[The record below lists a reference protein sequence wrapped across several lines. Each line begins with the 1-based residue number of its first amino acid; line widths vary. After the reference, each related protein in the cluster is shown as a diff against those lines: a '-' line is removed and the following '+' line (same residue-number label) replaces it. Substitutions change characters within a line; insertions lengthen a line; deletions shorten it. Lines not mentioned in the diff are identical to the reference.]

1 MVLPCF
7 TSYDIVLLMK
17 KYLITS
23 ALPYING
30 IKHLG
35 NLVGSLLPADIYA
48 RYLRQR
54 GEQVLFICGTD
65 DHGAPAEIA
74 AQEVGM
80 PVAEYCRNMYQVQKD
95 IYAKFN
101 LDFDHFG
108 QTSTASNKKLTQEIF
123 LELEKN
129 GYIVEKTIEQYYSVS
144 DKRFLADRHITGT
157 CPKCNYSM
165 ARGDQ
170 CDGCGSL
177 LDPTELKEPRST
189 INPQDTLELRSTKH
203 LFLDLPKLQPKVKA
217 WTDTLVNPSKV
228 VSGIIRKWLEE
239 GLEQRCITRD
249 LDWGIPVPKAGYEDK
264 VFYVW
269 FDAPNGYISITVD
282 WAQKSGNPEAWQDWW
297 QHPEDVQYTQFMAKD
312 NVPFHAVMW
321 PAILL
326 GTEQKWKMVDYIKGF
341 NWLTYEGGKFSTSQK
356 RGVFTDVALELF
368 PADYWRYY
376 LMANVPESSD
386 ADFSFTDFA
395 QTINSDL
402 ADSLG
407 NFTSRVLT
415 LIEKYFAGVVPE
427 HSAATLDQELVQKAT
442 ELCHKLN
449 QAHSELK
456 YREVINNMRLLW
468 ALGNEYITKQQP
480 WIVAKQDLPRAGHIL
495 CNCLH
500 LLRTFAITAWPIM
513 PSTAEKIFALI
524 SNEAGPGV
532 ISILEAANFNCLE
545 IGSAIAPKITMFP
558 KIEESQAQELETRFS
573 GA

>member
-1 MVLPCF
+1 
-7 TSYDIVLLMK
+7 MK

-54 GEQVLFICGTD
+54 GEEVLCICGTD

-74 AQEVGM
+74 AQEAGM
-80 PVAEYCRNMYQVQKD
+80 PVAEYCQQMYETQKA
-95 IYAKFN
+95 IYTKFN
-101 LDFDHFG
+101 LAFDHFG
-108 QTSTASNKKLTQEIF
+108 KTSTPANKQLTQAIF
-123 LELEKN
+123 NALDAN
-129 GYIVEKTIEQYYSVS
+129 GYIVEKTIEQYYSVA
-144 DKRFLADRHITGT
+144 DQRFLADRHITGT
-157 CPKCNYSM
+157 CPKCNYAL

-170 CDGCGSL
+170 CDGCGAL
-177 LDPTELKEPRST
+177 LDPTELINPRSSL
-189 INPQDTLELRSTKH
+189 NPQDKLELRTTKH
-203 LFLDLPKLQPKVKA
+203 LFLNLPKLQPKVKA
-217 WTDTLVNPSKV
+217 WTDKLDNPSKV

-239 GLEQRCITRD
+239 GLEERCITRD

-282 WAQKSGNPEAWQDWW
+282 WAEKIGNKDAWQQWW
-297 QHPEDVQYTQFMAKD
+297 QQPEQVHYTQFMAKD

-326 GTEQKWKMVDYIKGF
+326 GTEQNWKMVDYIKGF
-341 NWLTYEGGKFSTSQK
+341 NWLNYAGGKFSTSQK

-386 ADFSFTDFA
+386 ADFSFADFA
-395 QTINSDL
+395 NVINHDL

-407 NFTSRVLT
+407 NFTARVLT
-415 LIEKYFAGVVPE
+415 LVEKYFDSKVPQ
-427 HSAATLDQELVQKAT
+427 HDAASVDPELMQKARD
-442 ELCHKLN
+442 LCSKLD

-456 YREVINNMRLLW
+456 YRDVISNMRFLW
-468 ALGNEYITKQQP
+468 ALGNEYITQQQP
-480 WIVAKQDLPRAGHIL
+480 WSVAKKDLTHAGHIL
-495 CNCLH
+495 SNCLH

-513 PSTAEKIFALI
+513 PATAEQIFKLVATE
-524 SNEAGPGV
+524 SAPGQ
-532 ISILEAANFNCLE
+532 IAIAQAADFNCLPV
-545 IGSAIAPKITMFP
+545 GATVAGKITLFS
-558 KIEESQAQELETRFS
+558 KIEESTVSELEARFK

>member
-1 MVLPCF
+1 
-7 TSYDIVLLMK
+7 MK

-54 GEQVLFICGTD
+54 GEEVLCICGTD

-74 AQEVGM
+74 AQEAGL
-80 PVAEYCRNMYQVQKD
+80 PVAEYCQRMYETQKD

-101 LDFDHFG
+101 LSFDHFG
-108 QTSTASNKKLTQEIF
+108 KTSTAANKSLTQDMF
-123 LELEKN
+123 KYLEQN
-129 GYIVEKTIEQYYSVS
+129 GYIIEKTIEQYYSVA

-157 CPKCNYSM
+157 CPKCNYAL

-170 CDGCGSL
+170 CDGCGAL
-177 LDPTELKEPRST
+177 LDPTELINPRST
-189 INPQDTLELRSTKH
+189 INPQDTLELRQTKH
-203 LFLDLPKLQPKVKA
+203 LFLDLPKLQPKVKQ
-217 WTDTLVNPSKV
+217 WTDTLQNPSKV

-249 LDWGIPVPKAGYEDK
+249 LDWGIPVPKPGYENK

-269 FDAPNGYISITVD
+269 FDAPNGYISITMD
-282 WAQKSGNPEAWQDWW
+282 WATLSGNPDAWQQWW
-297 QHPEDVQYTQFMAKD
+297 LQQDQVYYTQFMAKD

-321 PAILL
+321 PAMLL
-326 GTEQKWKMVDYIKGF
+326 GTEQNWKMVDYIKGF
-341 NWLTYEGGKFSTSQK
+341 NWLNYAGGKFSTSQK
-356 RGVFTDVALELF
+356 RGVFTDTALGLF

-386 ADFSFTDFA
+386 ADFSFKDFA
-395 QTINSDL
+395 GVINKDL

-415 LIEKYFAGVVPE
+415 LVEKYFESKVPA
-427 HSAATLDQELVQKAT
+427 HSATTVDPELSQKT
-442 ELCHKLN
+442 IELCQQLN
-449 QAHSELK
+449 QAHSELR
-456 YREVINNMRLLW
+456 YREVINAMRQLW

-480 WIVAKQDLPRAGHIL
+480 WSVIKRDPEQAGYIL
-495 CNCLH
+495 SNCLH
-500 LLRTFAITAWPIM
+500 LLRIYAVVAWPII
-513 PSTAEKIFALI
+513 PNTAEQLFALV
-524 SNEAGPGV
+524 SPDASPAK
-532 ISILEAANFNCLE
+532 ISITNVADFNCLPV
-545 IGSAIAPKITMFP
+545 GSAVAGKIAMFS
-558 KIEESQAQELETRFS
+558 KIEDEVVNELEARFS
-573 GA
+573 GV

>member
-1 MVLPCF
+1 
-7 TSYDIVLLMK
+7 MK

-54 GEQVLFICGTD
+54 GEEVLCICGTD

-74 AQEVGM
+74 ALEAKL
-80 PVAEYCRNMYQVQKD
+80 PVKEYCQRMYETQKN
-95 IYAKFN
+95 IYARFN
-101 LDFDHFG
+101 LAFDYFG
-108 QTSTASNKKLTQEIF
+108 KTSTESNKHLTQEIF
-123 LELEKN
+123 SKLDQN
-129 GYIVEKTIEQYYSVS
+129 GYIVEKTIQQYYSVA

-157 CPKCNYSM
+157 CPKCNYAL

-170 CDGCGSL
+170 CDGCGAL
-177 LDPTELKEPRST
+177 LDPTELINPRSSL
-189 INPQDTLELRSTKH
+189 NPSDTLELRETKH

-217 WTDTLVNPSKV
+217 WTDSLSDTSKV

-249 LDWGIPVPKAGYEDK
+249 LDWGIPVPKPGYEDK

-269 FDAPNGYISITVD
+269 FDAPNGYISITID
-282 WAQKSGNPEAWQDWW
+282 WAKNVGKPEVWKDWW
-297 QHPEDVQYTQFMAKD
+297 QDPQAVDYTQFMAKD

-326 GTEQKWKMVDYIKGF
+326 GTAQPWKMVDYIKGF
-341 NWLTYEGGKFSTSQK
+341 NWLNYAGGKFSTSQK
-356 RGVFTDVALELF
+356 RGVFTDTALELF

-386 ADFSFTDFA
+386 ADFSFADFA
-395 QTINSDL
+395 NIINHDL

-415 LIEKYFAGVVPE
+415 LVEKYFNGKVP
-427 HSAATLDQELVQKAT
+427 AYNPQDIDKTLIARTK
-442 ELCHKLN
+442 ELCSKID
-449 QAHSELK
+449 QAHNELK
-456 YREVINNMRLLW
+456 YREVISNMRLLW
-468 ALGNEYITKQQP
+468 ALGNEYITQQEP
-480 WIVAKQDLPRAGHIL
+480 WKVAKNDLAAAGLIL
-495 CNCLH
+495 SNCLH
-500 LLRTFAITAWPIM
+500 LLRIFAITAWPII
-513 PSTAEKIFALI
+513 P
-524 SNEAGPGV
+524 
-532 ISILEAANFNCLE
+532 
-545 IGSAIAPKITMFP
+545 GSAEQIYGLVTSSADINKIPMLKALDFACLPSGSPIAGKVTLFNKIAD
-558 KIEESQAQELETRFS
+558 EQVAELTQRFQ

>member
-1 MVLPCF
+1 
-7 TSYDIVLLMK
+7 MK

-54 GEQVLFICGTD
+54 GEEVLFICGTD

-74 AQEVGM
+74 AMEAGQ
-80 PVAEYCRNMYQVQKD
+80 PVAEYCEQMHQTQKD

-101 LDFDHFG
+101 LEFDYFG
-108 QTSTASNKKLTQEIF
+108 KTSTESNKQLTQDIF
-123 LELEKN
+123 LQLEKN
-129 GYIVEKTIEQYYSVS
+129 DYIFEKTIEQYYSVA

-157 CPKCNYSM
+157 CPKCNYAS

-177 LDPTELKEPRST
+177 LDPTELINPRST
-189 INPQDTLELRSTKH
+189 INPQDKLELRQTKH
-203 LFLDLPKLQPKVKA
+203 LFLELPKLQSKVKQ
-217 WTDTLVNPSKV
+217 WSDTLKNPSKI

-249 LDWGIPVPKAGYEDK
+249 LDWGIPVPKSGYEDK

-282 WAQKSGNPEAWQDWW
+282 WAAQTGNPDAWKQWW
-297 QHPEDVQYTQFMAKD
+297 LEPEQVHYTQFMAKD

-321 PAILL
+321 PSILL
-326 GTEQKWKMVDYIKGF
+326 GTGTPWKMVDYIKGF
-341 NWLTYEGGKFSTSQK
+341 NWLNYAGGKFSTSQK
-356 RGVFTDVALELF
+356 RGVFTDVAIGLF

-395 QTINSDL
+395 NVINHDL

-407 NFTSRVLT
+407 NFTARVLT
-415 LIEKYFAGVVPE
+415 LVEKYFNSCVPE
-427 HSAATLDQELVQKAT
+427 HAAAIDSELLRKAT
-442 ELCHKLN
+442 ELCQQLN
-449 QAHSELK
+449 KAHEELR
-456 YREVINNMRLLW
+456 YREVINCMRLLW
-468 ALGNEYITKQQP
+468 ALGNEYITQQQP
-480 WIVAKQDLPRAGHIL
+480 WSVAKHDLVKTGYIL
-495 CNCLH
+495 SNCLH
-500 LLRTFAITAWPIM
+500 LLRIYAITAWPII
-513 PSTAEKIFALI
+513 PGTAEHIYSLVANDKMAGKTAI
-524 SNEAGPGV
+524 SNAV
-532 ISILEAANFNCLE
+532 DFNCLSA
-545 IGSAIAPKITMFP
+545 GSSVSGKVTLFS
-558 KIEESQAQELETRFS
+558 KIEEATVSDLEIRFGGGS
-573 GA
+573 

>member
-1 MVLPCF
+1 M
-7 TSYDIVLLMK
+7 

-54 GEQVLFICGTD
+54 GEEVLCVCGTD

-74 AQEVGM
+74 ALEAGL
-80 PVAEYCRNMYQVQKD
+80 PVAQYCERMYQTQKE
-95 IYAKFN
+95 IYTKFN
-101 LDFDHFG
+101 LSFDHFG
-108 QTSTASNKKLTQEIF
+108 RTSTESNKHLTQEIF
-123 LELEKN
+123 NALDKN
-129 GYIVEKTIEQYYSVS
+129 GYIIEKTIEQYYSVA

-157 CPKCNYSM
+157 CPKCNYAM

-170 CDGCGSL
+170 CDGCGAL
-177 LDPTELKEPRST
+177 LDPTELINPRSSL
-189 INPQDTLELRSTKH
+189 NPQDKLELRQTKH
-203 LFLDLPKLQPKVKA
+203 LFLDLPKLQPKVKD
-217 WTDTLVNPSKV
+217 WTDTLESPSKV
-228 VSGIIRKWLEE
+228 VSGIIRKWMEE

-249 LDWGIPVPKAGYEDK
+249 LEWGIPVPKPGFDNK

-269 FDAPNGYISITVD
+269 FDAPNGYISICMD
-282 WAQKSGNPEAWQDWW
+282 WAATTGKPDAWKQWW
-297 QHPEDVQYTQFMAKD
+297 VDANDVQYTQFMAKD

-341 NWLTYEGGKFSTSQK
+341 NWLNYAGGKFSTSQK

-386 ADFSFTDFA
+386 ADFTFADFA
-395 QTINSDL
+395 KIINHDL

-407 NFTSRVLT
+407 NFTSRVLN
-415 LIEKYFAGVVPE
+415 LVAKYFDGKVPA
-427 HSAATLDQELVQKAT
+427 HNADNLDQELVQKAK
-442 ELCHKLN
+442 ELCIKLD
-449 QAHSELK
+449 QAHAELK
-456 YREVINNMRLLW
+456 YRDVINNMRQLW
-468 ALGNEYITKQQP
+468 ALGNEYVTRTQP
-480 WIVAKQDLPRAGHIL
+480 WVVAKSDLTQAGYIL
-495 CNCLH
+495 SNCLH
-500 LLRTFAITAWPIM
+500 LLRTYAITAWPII
-513 PSTAEKIFALI
+513 PESAQQILALVSKEDASKIAI
-524 SNEAGPGV
+524 RDACD
-532 ISILEAANFNCLE
+532 FNCLPN
-545 IGSAIAPKITMFP
+545 GSDCAGKIALFA
-558 KIEESQAQELETRFS
+558 KIEPETVEGLQARFQ

>member
-1 MVLPCF
+1 
-7 TSYDIVLLMK
+7 MK

-54 GEQVLFICGTD
+54 GEQVLCICGTD

-74 AQEVGM
+74 AQEAGM
-80 PVAEYCRNMYQVQKD
+80 PVAEYCQQMYQTQKD
-95 IYAKFN
+95 IYDKFN
-101 LDFDHFG
+101 LSFDHFG
-108 QTSTASNKKLTQEIF
+108 KTSTPANKRLTQEIF
-123 LELEKN
+123 NDLERN
-129 GYIVEKTIEQYYSVS
+129 GYIVEKTIQQYYSIA
-144 DKRFLADRHITGT
+144 DRRFLADRHITGT
-157 CPKCNYSM
+157 CPKCNYAM

-177 LDPTELKEPRST
+177 LDPTELINPRST
-189 INPQDTLELRSTKH
+189 LNPQDTLELRETKH

-217 WTDTLVNPSKV
+217 WTDKLDNPSKV

-249 LDWGIPVPKAGYEDK
+249 LDWGIPVPKPGYEDK

-269 FDAPNGYISITVD
+269 FDAPNGYISITID
-282 WAQKSGNPEAWQDWW
+282 WAEKTGNPDAWKQWW
-297 QHPEDVQYTQFMAKD
+297 LQADNVHYTEFMAKD

-326 GTEQKWKMVDYIKGF
+326 GTEKPWKMVDYIKGF
-341 NWLTYEGGKFSTSQK
+341 NWLTYAGGKFSTSQK

-376 LMANVPESSD
+376 LMASVPESSD
-386 ADFSFTDFA
+386 ADFSFTDFGKV
-395 QTINSDL
+395 INHDL

-407 NFTSRVLT
+407 NFTARVLT
-415 LIEKYFAGVVPE
+415 LVEKYFAGKVPQ
-427 HSAATLDQELVQKAT
+427 HDTTTLDQELVQQTA
-442 ELCHKLN
+442 ELCIKLD

-456 YREVINNMRLLW
+456 YRDVTAHMRSLW
-468 ALGNEYITKQQP
+468 ALGNEYITRQQP
-480 WIVAKQDLPRAGHIL
+480 WSVAKQDLTKAGYIL
-495 CNCLH
+495 SNCLH
-500 LLRTFAITAWPIM
+500 LLRIFAITAWPII
-513 PSTAEKIFALI
+513 PGTAEQIYALV
-524 SNEAGPGV
+524 SKESHPGH
-532 ISILEAANFNCLE
+532 IPITQAADFNCLPS
-545 IGSAIAPKITMFP
+545 GSAVAGKVTLFAKLEEDQIA
-558 KIEESQAQELETRFS
+558 ELEARFS
-573 GA
+573 GSGQ

>member
-1 MVLPCF
+1 
-7 TSYDIVLLMK
+7 MK

-54 GEQVLFICGTD
+54 GEEVLSICGTD

-74 AQEVGM
+74 AQEAGL
-80 PVAEYCRNMYQVQKD
+80 PVAEYCQGMYETQKS

-101 LDFDHFG
+101 LAFDHFG
-108 QTSTASNKKLTQEIF
+108 KTSTAANKSLTQEMF
-123 LELEKN
+123 KHLEQN
-129 GYIVEKTIEQYYSVS
+129 GYIIEKTIEQYYSVS

-157 CPKCNYSM
+157 CPKCNYAM

-170 CDGCGSL
+170 CDGCGAL
-177 LDPTELKEPRST
+177 LDPTELINPRST
-189 INPQDTLELRSTKH
+189 INPQDSLELRQTKH
-203 LFLDLPKLQPKVKA
+203 LFLDLPKLQAKVKQ
-217 WTDTLVNPSKV
+217 WTDTLQNPSKV

-249 LDWGIPVPKAGYEDK
+249 LDWGISVPKAGYEDK

-269 FDAPNGYISITVD
+269 FDAPNGYISITMD
-282 WAQKSGNPEAWQDWW
+282 WAAQSGNPEAWQEWW
-297 QHPEDVQYTQFMAKD
+297 QQPEQVHYTQFMAKD

-321 PAILL
+321 PAMLL
-326 GTEQKWKMVDYIKGF
+326 GTEQNWKMVDYIKGF
-341 NWLTYEGGKFSTSQK
+341 NWLNYAGGKFSTSQK

-386 ADFSFTDFA
+386 ADFSFRDFA
-395 QTINSDL
+395 GVINKDL

-415 LIEKYFAGVVPE
+415 LVEKYFESKVPD
-427 HSAATLDQELVQKAT
+427 HNPTTVDPELSQKTT
-442 ELCHKLN
+442 ELCLQLN
-449 QAHSELK
+449 QAHSELR
-456 YREVINNMRLLW
+456 YREVINTMRQLW

-480 WIVAKQDLPRAGHIL
+480 WSVIKRDPAQAGHIL
-495 CNCLH
+495 SNCLH
-500 LLRTFAITAWPIM
+500 LLRIYAITAWPII
-513 PSTAEKIFALI
+513 PATAEQIVALVSPDINPSKIAI
-524 SNEAGPGV
+524 STVAD
-532 ISILEAANFNCLE
+532 FNCLLV
-545 IGSAIAPKITMFP
+545 GCPVAGKISLFN
-558 KIEESQAQELETRFS
+558 KIEDTTVLDLEARF
-573 GA
+573 GGV

>member
-1 MVLPCF
+1 
-7 TSYDIVLLMK
+7 MK

-54 GEQVLFICGTD
+54 GEEVLCICGTD

-74 AQEVGM
+74 ALEAGQ
-80 PVAEYCRNMYQVQKD
+80 PVKDYCQRMYQVQKD

-101 LDFDHFG
+101 LSFDYFG
-108 QTSTASNKKLTQEIF
+108 KTSTEANKQLTQSIF
-123 LELEKN
+123 TKLDAN
-129 GYIVEKTIEQYYSVS
+129 GFIVEKSIEQYYSVS

-157 CPKCNYSM
+157 CPKCNYPA

-170 CDGCGSL
+170 CDGCGAL
-177 LDPTELKEPRST
+177 LDPTELINPRSS
-189 INPQDTLELRSTKH
+189 INPADTLELRTTKH
-203 LFLDLPKLQPKVKA
+203 LFLDLPKLQPRVKE
-217 WTDTLVNPSKV
+217 WTDGLANTSKV

-249 LDWGIPVPKAGYEDK
+249 LDWGIPVPKPGYEDK

-269 FDAPNGYISITVD
+269 FDAPNGYISISMD
-282 WAQKSGNPEAWQDWW
+282 WAAHIGQPDAWQQWW
-297 QHPEDVQYTQFMAKD
+297 QQPDQVRYTQFMAKD

-326 GTEQKWKMVDYIKGF
+326 GTGQNWKMVDYIKGF
-341 NWLTYEGGKFSTSQK
+341 NWLNYAGGKFSTSQK
-356 RGVFTDVALELF
+356 RGVFTDTALELF

-395 QTINSDL
+395 KVINSDL

-415 LIEKYFAGVVPE
+415 LVEKYFASCVPAQHPCE
-427 HSAATLDQELVQKAT
+427 ADNELMQKAQA
-442 ELCHKLN
+442 LCAKID
-449 QAHSELK
+449 QAHDELK
-456 YREVINNMRLLW
+456 YREVISNMRLLW
-468 ALGNEYITKQQP
+468 ALGNEYITQQQP
-480 WIVAKQDLPRAGHIL
+480 WSVVKTDLARTGQIL
-495 CNCLH
+495 RNCLH
-500 LLRTFAITAWPIM
+500 LLRTFAITAWPII
-513 PSTAEKIFALI
+513 PGSAEKIYALV
-524 SNEAGPGV
+524 SNAGTPG
-532 ISILEAANFNCLE
+532 SIPMRDAADFNCLVT
-545 IGSAIAPKITMFP
+545 GNSVAGKIALFNKISDED
-558 KIEESQAQELETRFS
+558 IEALEQKFQ
-573 GA
+573 GV